1 MISIT
6 QKVKED
12 PYRLGFHLMPPTG
25 WMNDPNGLC
34 EFEGKYHIFFQY
46 APEDAHGGRKQWG
59 HYISD
64 DLLHFRFAGSAVLP
78 DNAADQDGA
87 FSGSALIEDGEM
99 LLYYTGNVEQPG
111 DYDYIH
117 AGRESSTIMLR
128 SKDGMEFSEK
138 QVLLTNADFP
148 KEYTCHIRDPKVWKQ
163 GNAYYMVQGG
173 RMQADA
179 ASGEENPGDRGAVI
193 VLKGKDAEHFR
204 PVYSITTEKPFGYM
218 WECPDYFELD
228 GKKVLSCCPQGL
240 PQQDY
245 KWQNTYQAGYFMLP
259 SYFDIADPQGYGF
272 GFDGTAEGA
281 HYLLED
287 PEGSFREWD
296 YGFDFYA
303 PQTFTDHLGR
313 RLLIGW
319 VGMFDADYD
328 NLHTTE
334 RGWQHALTVP
344 RVLTACEAGI
354 KQWPVEEIDRLRR
367 GVRMTERANVML
379 QLPTRKADIMIEKA
393 PGEGYSGKIFFEKAR
408 EMDVVG
414 YEIGEDRKLH
424 EYVMLLRLW
433 VAAWS
438 VFEISI
444 ESVDGAPDTFVLHLI
459 IEEQPGRGRKERK
472 VRLKDFRSLRVLL
485 DTSLAEIY
493 VNNGEQVMTTRFYVE
508 EEVAR
513 NAYRLQVGPPR
524 TRVWD
529 MKEMRVAYE

>member
-1 MISIT
+1 M
-6 QKVKED
+6 
-12 PYRLGFHLMPPTG
+12 
-25 WMNDPNGLC
+25 
-34 EFEGKYHIFFQY
+34 
-46 APEDAHGGRKQWG
+46 
-59 HYISD
+59 
-64 DLLHFRFAGSAVLP
+64 
-78 DNAADQDGA
+78 
-87 FSGSALIEDGEM
+87 
-99 LLYYTGNVEQPG
+99 
-111 DYDYIH
+111 
-117 AGRESSTIMLR
+117 
-128 SKDGMEFSEK
+128 
-138 QVLLTNADFP
+138 
-148 KEYTCHIRDPKVWKQ
+148 
-163 GNAYYMVQGG
+163 
-173 RMQADA
+173 
-179 ASGEENPGDRGAVI
+179 
-193 VLKGKDAEHFR
+193 LKGKDAEHFR

-259 SYFDIADPQGYGF
+259 PYFDIADPQGYGF

-344 RVLTACEAGI
+344 RVLTACEDGI

-408 EMDVVG
+408 AMDVEG